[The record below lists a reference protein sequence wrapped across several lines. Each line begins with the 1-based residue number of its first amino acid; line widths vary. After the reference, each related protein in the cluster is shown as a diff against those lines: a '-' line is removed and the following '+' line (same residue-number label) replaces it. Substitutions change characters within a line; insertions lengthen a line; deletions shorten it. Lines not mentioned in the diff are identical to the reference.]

1 MEQSRTDQLLA
12 CIRRELEEQRPSLD
26 AGAPL
31 TSVSVFVQLHPD
43 GNVRRVQFRA
53 DRQREIRG
61 AGRRAML
68 GDHRGDP
75 I

>member
-1 MEQSRTDQLLA
+1 MESSRTDQLIA

-26 AGAPL
+26 ANAPL

-53 DRQREIRG
+53 DRQRELDRD
-61 AGRRAML
+61 RRVL
-68 GDHRGDP
+68 LSESQKDTR
-75 I
+75 